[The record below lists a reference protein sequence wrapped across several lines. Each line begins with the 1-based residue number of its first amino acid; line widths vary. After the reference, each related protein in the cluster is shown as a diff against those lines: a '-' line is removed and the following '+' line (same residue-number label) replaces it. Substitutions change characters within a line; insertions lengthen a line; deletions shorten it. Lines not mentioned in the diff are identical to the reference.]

1 LKEAEAFAPCH
12 ITGLFQIIDKAAD
25 ALRAGSRGAGVSLT
39 LGVKTKVRAVE
50 ALKNSVQVSINSVVS
65 ESAEVSRN
73 VVDAFLSRLGKSE
86 AYNLTVEHTADV
98 PVGAGLGTSGAAALG
113 LALALND
120 VFDLRLSRF
129 EAAQLAHI
137 AEVECKTGLGT
148 VAAETFGG
156 VEIRTEAG
164 APGIGEV
171 KLLTVPERVSVAC
184 LVFGPIST
192 QKILSNAESRM
203 RINECGGRLVDEL
216 IESPTIPTFLKLSRR
231 FAEHVGLI
239 SHRMRSILDCT
250 DATSLIC
257 SMAMFGESVFTVTEQ
272 ENVEHLLQI
281 FHESGLDGKVIVSGV
296 DHEGARLM

>member
-1 LKEAEAFAPCH
+1 M
-12 ITGLFQIIDKAAD
+12 
-25 ALRAGSRGAGVSLT
+25 LRVGSRGAGVSFT
-39 LGVKTKVRAVE
+39 LGVKTKVRAVK
-50 ALKNSVQVSINSVVS
+50 ASKNSLQVSINSVVS

-73 VVDAFLSRLGKSE
+73 VVDAFLSRLAKSE
-86 AYNLTVEHTADV
+86 AYNLTVEHILDV

-120 VFDLRLSRF
+120 VFDVGLSRF

-148 VAAETFGG
+148 VIAETFGG
-156 VEIRTEAG
+156 VEIRTKAG

-171 KLLTVPERVSVAC
+171 KLLTIPEKVSVVC
-184 LVFGPIST
+184 LVFGPMST
-192 QKILSNAESRM
+192 RKILSNVESRI
-203 RINECGGRLVDEL
+203 RIDECGGRLVDEL
-216 IESPTIPTFLKLSRR
+216 IGSPTIPTFLKLSRR

-239 SHRMRSILDCT
+239 THRMRGILDRADT
-250 DATSLIC
+250 ASLVC

-272 ENVEHLLQI
+272 ENVEPLLQI
-281 FHESGLDGKVIVSGV
+281 FHERGSDGKVIVGGV